1 MLLATVP
8 HTGTMFA
15 KQFLTAATGHQG
27 VYGFQGPAS
36 AKMGKPLYW
45 GHFGIASVGRV
56 LALAKDYR
64 PVVMVRDPVLTM
76 LTFRNRDDGPDG
88 SVLLGSWEL
97 LLDVLPDA
105 LFVPIDLPQT
115 VDERRA
121 ALSEMASTASQVRTE
136 VVEDWAERWPATHSR
151 GDYEPKTAYLAGDL
165 RAVQEYMP
173 KEWSSLL
180 GARSWLTP
188 FLRGQGYDLP
198 WL

>member
-1 MLLATVP
+1 MLLATIP
-8 HTGTMFA
+8 HTATMFA

-27 VYGFQGPAS
+27 VYGFQGPGPRY
-36 AKMGKPLYW
+36 KDRPLYW

-56 LALAKDYR
+56 HALAEDHR
-64 PVVMVRDPVLTM
+64 PIVLVRDPVLTM

-88 SVLLGSWEL
+88 SVLLQSWKL

-105 LFVPIDLPQT
+105 IFVSIDLPQT

-121 ALSEMASTASQVRTE
+121 ALLKLASTASQVRAE
-136 VVEDWAERWPATHSR
+136 VVEDWAERWPVMHSR
-151 GDYEPKTAYLAGDL
+151 GDYEPKTSYLAGDT
-165 RAVQEYMP
+165 QPTKEFMP

-180 GARSWLTP
+180 GARSWLSP
-188 FLRGQGYDLP
+188 FLEGQGYDLP